1 MMKKVGIVLSGG
13 GARGFG
19 HLGVLK
25 ALEEI
30 DITPS
35 IMAGSSAGAIVAAFY
50 SAGYEPEEIMEIA
63 RKGNFFSM
71 SNLMLRK
78 ASGLFAMKSFEQI
91 YLKCF
96 PKDLIEALPI
106 PVCIA
111 ATDMIKAKTKYF
123 TEGSLAKALMASSC
137 LPLVFEP
144 IHYNDGI
151 YLDGGILNNL
161 PVEALV
167 GKCDFIIGVHVNEMS
182 PKLADFKLKDMLDR
196 TFHLTM
202 SKTVYDKASQ
212 CDLFIDPPNMSRFGM
227 FEVQKAEEIF
237 LYCYHYTKELLNQKE
252 VFDCIEDLV

>member
-1 MMKKVGIVLSGG
+1 MKKVGIVLSGG

-25 ALEEI
+25 ALEEV

-50 SAGYEPEEIMEIA
+50 SAGYGSEEIIDIA

-71 SNLMLRK
+71 SNLTLHK
-78 ASGLFAMKSFEQI
+78 SSGFFTMKSFEKI

-111 ATDMIKAKTKYF
+111 ATDVIKGKTKYF
-123 TEGSLAKALMASSC
+123 TKGSLSKALMASSC

-144 IHYNDGI
+144 IQINDNI

-161 PVEALV
+161 PVEAIV
-167 GKCDFIIGVHVNEMS
+167 GKCDFTIGVHVNEMS
-182 PKLADFKLKDMLDR
+182 PKLADFKLKDMVDR
-196 TFHLTM
+196 SFHLTM
-202 SKTVYDKASQ
+202 SKTVYDKVSQ

-237 LYCYHYTKELLNQKE
+237 LFCYHYTKDLLNQKE